1 MTRNHFLKTLTV
13 LIIAVSAGMSC
24 PQALAQVSFSDNFA
38 DATLRVDYCF
48 SGDAACQSLSLD
60 CLESSDGWYG
70 RRVNLDRMPLRGNG
84 EFLMKDAETGAR
96 LYAWSFSSLFNEW
109 LTTDEA
115 KHRARS
121 FEHTVLVPMPKRKVE
136 ISLRL
141 FNNKGEVAA
150 GHDFIF
156 DPSDILVRRAPG
168 SDARWNYLHKGG
180 DSKDCIDV
188 VVMAEG
194 YSAKDM
200 KTFSKDA
207 QAACDALLSAEPF
220 SKMKDYL
227 NIIAVESVSKDSGV
241 SEPLKGQWRN
251 TALSSH
257 FSTFYSDR
265 YLTSEN
271 VHDIHDQLTGIPY
284 EHIIILANTDTYGG
298 GGIYNSY
305 TLTTAHHSQ
314 FRPVVVHE
322 FGHSFGGLA
331 DEYFYEHAD
340 ALDSSYD
347 IGVEPWE
354 PNLTTLVDFDSKWK
368 DMLPEGCTIPTPG
381 SHLKVSEL
389 DNSQEAIDRIGVY
402 EGGGYLMKGI
412 YRPADN
418 CRMRTNEAAGFCPV
432 CRRSLAKLI
441 LFYTQESK

>member
-1 MTRNHFLKTLTV
+1 MSRNQVLKALTIT
-13 LIIAVSAGMSC
+13 IIAIFAGLVSTNAV
-24 PQALAQVSFSDNFA
+24 AQVRFAENFSDS
-38 DATLRVDYCF
+38 TLRVDYCF
-48 SGDAACQSLSLD
+48 SGDAVGQNINLD
-60 CLESSDGWYG
+60 CLESSEGWYG
-70 RRVNLDRMPLRGNG
+70 RRVNLGKMPLRGNG
-84 EFLMKDAETGAR
+84 ELLMKDTKTGED

-121 FEHTVLVPMPKRKVE
+121 FEHTVLVPMPKHKVE
-136 ISLRL
+136 ISIRL
-141 FNNKGEVAA
+141 FNNRGDVAA
-150 GHDFIF
+150 EHKFIF
-156 DPSDILVRRAPG
+156 DPSDILVRKAPK
-168 SDARWNYLHKGG
+168 SEVKWHYIHKGG

-188 VVMAEG
+188 VIMAEG
-194 YSAKDM
+194 YTSKDM
-200 KTFSKDA
+200 KTFRKDA
-207 QAACDALLSAEPF
+207 KAACDALLATEPF
-220 SKMKDYL
+220 CKMEEYL

-241 SEPLKGQWRN
+241 SEPLKGQWKN

-271 VHDIHDQLTGIPY
+271 VHDIHDCLTGIPY

-305 TLTTAHHSQ
+305 TLTTVHHSS

-331 DEYFYEHAD
+331 DEYFYKFAD

-354 PNLTTLVDFDSKWK
+354 PNLTTLVKFDEKWQ
-368 DMLPEGCTIPTPG
+368 DMLPEGCPIPTPG
-381 SHLKVSEL
+381 GHVNVSEL
-389 DNSQEAIDRIGVY
+389 DNSQESIDRIGVY
-402 EGGGYLMKGI
+402 EGGGYLLKGM
-412 YRPADN
+412 YRPSDN

-432 CRRSLAKLI
+432 CRRSLTNLI
-441 LFYTQESK
+441 LFYTQEIQ